1 MCMKEGLKK
10 ASQVASKGS
19 SDEIRVTYFCQLLLL
34 SRVASVENQVFWMS
48 NFSAY

>member
-19 SDEIRVTYFCQLLLL
+19 SDEIRVTYFCQLFLL
-34 SRVASVENQVFWMS
+34 SRSSISRKPGLLDVKF
-48 NFSAY
+48 